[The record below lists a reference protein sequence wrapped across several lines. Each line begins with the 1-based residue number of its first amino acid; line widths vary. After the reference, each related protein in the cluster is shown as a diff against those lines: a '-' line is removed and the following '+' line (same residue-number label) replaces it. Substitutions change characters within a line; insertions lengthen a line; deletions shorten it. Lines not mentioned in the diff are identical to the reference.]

1 LRIHSIVLVLILAI
15 LLYVPNLLASI
26 VKPTIAL
33 HKASFGSSKGRLAFL
48 GVIAESLFVKGEP
61 LATQA
66 L

>member
-1 LRIHSIVLVLILAI
+1 MLLVLVSLAI

-26 VKPTIAL
+26 AKPTIAL
-33 HKASFGSSKGRLAFL
+33 HKASFGSDKGCLTFL
-48 GVIAESLFVKGEP
+48 GGIASLFVERKS